1 MKTSKP
7 FILVFSVLF
16 SFIFQSCESEIEL
29 SIPNQI
35 RLSGI
40 VKLNSNQNEDI
51 QINYQIYDEKT
62 HTYQWIVKEIP
73 KLRSGWSPYYATV
86 PSLGIMIDLGD
97 SKQLKRLR
105 ISEYGILY
113 ITSASVLKR
122 DFQKEK
128 FLELMTCIS
137 KDTSR

>member
-1 MKTSKP
+1 MKTNKTVHFVFFS
-7 FILVFSVLF
+7 IL
-16 SFIFQSCESEIEL
+16 SFMFQSCDSEIEL

-51 QINYQIYDEKT
+51 RINYQIYDEKT
-62 HTYQWIVKEIP
+62 HTYQWILKEIP
-73 KLRSGWSPYYATV
+73 KLRSGWSQYYATV
-86 PSLGIMIDLGD
+86 PSLGIMIDFGD
-97 SKQLKRLR
+97 DKQLKRLQ

-113 ITSASVLKR
+113 ITSGSVLRR

-128 FLELMTCIS
+128 FLELMTCIL
-137 KDTSR
+137 KDTFR